1 MKTWICRN
9 CNSEN
14 TMNMNFCPV
23 CHQPQ
28 LQNTAFAPPPLP
40 AGSEQRTVDP
50 DFLFQSAPA
59 AEAPPERREPARRS
73 SDPDFLFQTPPI
85 NHPAAPPA
93 ETAKPQP
100 SETQPDAQWDDVT
113 RMLGTEET
121 EQETPAASRKSA
133 DIPVFQAAVS
143 KDTPWQLN
151 PADFAGAAQTTPT
164 PPVQP
169 AAQPTV
175 QPAIQPEHHTSAP
188 PPPVAPRTEQK
199 PVSRTAPAAQNP
211 AYRQAAARNQ
221 KNDDKDMKMRKILIA
236 ANAALLIAN
245 IVGLILWLK

>member
-40 AGSEQRTVDP
+40 AGSEQKMSDP

-59 AEAPPERREPARRS
+59 AEAPPERREPEQRS

-85 NHPAAPPA
+85 NHPETTPA
-93 ETAKPQP
+93 ETAKPQS
-100 SETQPDAQWDDVT
+100 SENQPDAQWDDVM

-133 DIPVFQAAVS
+133 DIPVFQTAVS

-151 PADFAGAAQTTPT
+151 PADFAETAQ
-164 PPVQP
+164 VSVS
-169 AAQPTV
+169 AAQPAEK
-175 QPAIQPEHHTSAP
+175 PDHHTSAP
-188 PPPVAPRTEQK
+188 PPPVTPRTEQK

-211 AYRQAAARNQ
+211 AYRQAAARAQ

>member
-40 AGSEQRTVDP
+40 AGSDQPMSDP

-59 AEAPPERREPARRS
+59 AEAPPERREPAQRS
-73 SDPDFLFQTPPI
+73 SDPDFLFQTPPV
-85 NHPAAPPA
+85 NHPETTPA

-100 SETQPDAQWDDVT
+100 SETQPAVQDAPAQPHPS
-113 RMLGTEET
+113 ESQPA
-121 EQETPAASRKSA
+121 EQKKRP
-133 DIPVFQAAVS
+133 IPMQQAAAT

-151 PADFAGAAQTTPT
+151 PADFAGAAQTTPP

-175 QPAIQPEHHTSAP
+175 QPEHHTSAP

-199 PVSRTAPAAQNP
+199 PVSRTAPAAQSP
-211 AYRQAAARNQ
+211 AYRQTAARAQ
-221 KNDDKDMKMRKILIA
+221 KSDDKDMKMRKILIA

>member
-14 TMNMNFCPV
+14 AMNMNFCPV

-40 AGSEQRTVDP
+40 SGSEQRTVDP

-59 AEAPPERREPARRS
+59 AEAPPERREPAQRS
-73 SDPDFLFQTPPI
+73 SDPDFLFQTPPV
-85 NHPAAPPA
+85 NHPETTPA
-93 ETAKPQP
+93 ETAKPLP
-100 SETQPDAQWDDVT
+100 SENQPAVQDAPAQPHSS
-113 RMLGTEET
+113 ESQPA
-121 EQETPAASRKSA
+121 EQKKRP
-133 DIPVFQAAVS
+133 IPMQQAAAT

-151 PADFAGAAQTTPT
+151 PADFAGAVQVSAPAA
-164 PPVQP
+164 QP
-169 AAQPTV
+169 AAQPAV
-175 QPAIQPEHHTSAP
+175 QPEHHTSAP

-199 PVSRTAPAAQNP
+199 PVSRTAPAAQSP

>member
-59 AEAPPERREPARRS
+59 AEAPPERREPAQRS
-73 SDPDFLFQTPPI
+73 SDPDFLFQTPPV
-85 NHPAAPPA
+85 NHPETTPA

-100 SETQPDAQWDDVT
+100 SETQPAVQDAQAQPHPS
-113 RMLGTEET
+113 ESQPA
-121 EQETPAASRKSA
+121 EQKKRP
-133 DIPVFQAAVS
+133 IPMQQAAAT

-169 AAQPTV
+169 AAQP
-175 QPAIQPEHHTSAP
+175 AIQPEHHTSAP
-188 PPPVAPRTEQK
+188 PPPVAPRTDEQK

-211 AYRQAAARNQ
+211 AYRQTAAREQ
-221 KNDDKDMKMRKILIA
+221 KSDDKDMKMRKILIA

>member
-40 AGSEQRTVDP
+40 AGSDQPMSDP

-59 AEAPPERREPARRS
+59 SAAPPERREPAQRS
-73 SDPDFLFQTPPI
+73 SDPDFLFQTPPV
-85 NHPAAPPA
+85 NHPETTPA
-93 ETAKPQP
+93 ETAKPLP
-100 SETQPDAQWDDVT
+100 SENQPAVQDAPAQPHSS
-113 RMLGTEET
+113 ESQPA
-121 EQETPAASRKSA
+121 EQKNRP
-133 DIPVFQAAVS
+133 IPMQQAAAT

-151 PADFAGAAQTTPT
+151 PEDFAGAAQTTPT

-169 AAQPTV
+169 AT
-175 QPAIQPEHHTSAP
+175 QPAVQPEHHTSAP

-199 PVSRTAPAAQNP
+199 PMSRTAPAAQSP

>member
-40 AGSEQRTVDP
+40 AGSDQPMSDP

-59 AEAPPERREPARRS
+59 AEAPPERREPAQRS
-73 SDPDFLFQTPPI
+73 SDPDFLFQTPPV
-85 NHPAAPPA
+85 NHPETTPA
-93 ETAKPQP
+93 ETAKPQ
-100 SETQPDAQWDDVT
+100 SSDTQPAVQDAPAQPHSS
-113 RMLGTEET
+113 ESQPA
-121 EQETPAASRKSA
+121 EQKKRP
-133 DIPVFQAAVS
+133 IPMQQAAAT

-151 PADFAGAAQTTPT
+151 PADFAGAVQTTPA
-164 PPVQP
+164 PPV
-169 AAQPTV
+169 
-175 QPAIQPEHHTSAP
+175 QPEHHTSAP

-199 PVSRTAPAAQNP
+199 PVSRTAPAAQSP
-211 AYRQAAARNQ
+211 AYRQTAARNQ